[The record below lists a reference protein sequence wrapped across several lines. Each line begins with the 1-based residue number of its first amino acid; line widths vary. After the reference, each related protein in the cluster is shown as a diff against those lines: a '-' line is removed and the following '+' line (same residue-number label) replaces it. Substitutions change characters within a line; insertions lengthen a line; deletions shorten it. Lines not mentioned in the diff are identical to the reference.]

1 MRVAFRPTGRAGIC
15 HTIQLT
21 MTSSYHYGGMVL
33 SYLIGSWNLQK
44 RSMILLC
51 TTNSIICTC
60 TYSKRIAKAMPEGS
74 RRPSIIVL
82 LVGQLRTSTYHPGF

>member
-21 MTSSYHYGGMVL
+21 MTSGYHLWRYGPQLPYRFLESTRRLMV
-33 SYLIGSWNLQK
+33 
-44 RSMILLC
+44 LLC

-74 RRPSIIVL
+74 R
-82 LVGQLRTSTYHPGF
+82 